1 MAQGHEV
8 SGIDNGLAA
17 PGVLY
22 ETPDPQPPVSLRDVR
37 TLHARDLI
45 GFDAV
50 VHLAGLSNDPSGDL
64 APALTRDINLLG
76 TVRTARAARAAGV
89 ARFIHFSSCS
99 VYGAGD
105 DETLDE
111 TSPTRP
117 LTEYATCKV
126 MAEHAIN
133 QFADNSFT
141 VVSMRNATVFG
152 PSSRMRF
159 DLVLNNL
166 AARAWTLKAIGLTS
180 DGTPW
185 RPLIHIDD
193 LTRATMMMLDAP
205 AALVNRQVFNVGD
218 DRLNYQIQ
226 TIAAAVSSAFPD
238 CTVTK
243 GSNGN
248 DARSYRISFAK
259 IRQALGF
266 TCDHSAESGVEEL
279 CQVFDRINLTR
290 TMFESPSFDRLRR
303 IQMLI
308 ASRTTDDDSLFWID
322 ANAQELVQGR
332 SAGHAA

>member
-22 ETPDPQPPVSLRDVR
+22 DTPDPQPPISLRDVR

-64 APALTRDINLLG
+64 VPALTRDVNLLG

-99 VYGAGD
+99 VYGSG
-105 DETLDE
+105 ETLDE
-111 TSPTRP
+111 TSPTKP
-117 LTEYATCKV
+117 LTEYATCKL

-133 QFADNSFT
+133 QLADNSFT

-185 RPLIHIDD
+185 RPLIHVGD
-193 LTRATMMMLDAP
+193 LSRATMMMLEAP

-226 TIAAAVSSAFPD
+226 TIAAVVSSAFPD

-266 TCDHSAESGVEEL
+266 ACDHRVESGVEEL
-279 CQVFDRINLTR
+279 CQIFERINLTR

-308 ASRTTDDDSLFWID
+308 ASRITDDSLFWID
-322 ANAQELVQGR
+322 ANAQKQGR